1 MSTPAHEEIDLYMR
15 HAREML
21 AVAAHNMGDGFL
33 GSAVNRAYYAV
44 FYAASALLVT
54 QGLARSKHAGVIA
67 AFRQH
72 FVKPGLIEAEYSR
85 IYERVL
91 DDR

>member
-1 MSTPAHEEIDLYMR
+1 MSTPLHDEIGLYLQ
-15 HAREML
+15 HAQEML
-21 AVAAHNMGDGFL
+21 VVAAHNMADGFP

-54 QGLARSKHAGVIA
+54 QGLARSKHSGVIA

-72 FVKPGLIEAEYSR
+72 FQAWAHRG
-85 IYERVL
+85 RVQPYL
-91 DDR
+91 